1 MRSDHSPSIGI
12 VLASASPRRRAFLT
26 ALGLDFTVLTA
37 DLDETPAAGEG
48 PAALARR
55 LAVEK
60 AAAVAARLPGDGRRR
75 LVVAADTVV
84 ALGDLILGKPAD
96 AAEAA
101 AMLAA
106 LRDRTHSVHS
116 GVCVLDAP
124 AGSYAARVNS
134 TDVTM
139 RAYSDAEMAEYI
151 AGGDPL
157 DKAGAY
163 AVQHPTFAPVASLD
177 GCLAGVMG
185 LPLADLRDL
194 LERAGVH
201 IAAPLP
207 RICETHAVFS
217 CCQRGKTRAA
227 GVHSQ

>member
-1 MRSDHSPSIGI
+1 MHSHPTHSTAI

-37 DLDETPAAGEG
+37 DLDETPAAGEA

-60 AAAVAARLPGDGRRR
+60 ARAIAARLPGDGRRR

-84 ALGDLILGKPAD
+84 ALGDVILGKPAD

-101 AMLAA
+101 TMLDA
-106 LRDRTHSVHS
+106 LRGRTHSVHS

-124 AGSYAARVNS
+124 AGSYTAHVNS
-134 TDVTM
+134 TAVTM
-139 RAYSDAEMAEYI
+139 RAYSDAEIADYI

-163 AVQHPTFAPVASLD
+163 AVQHPAFAPVAALD

-194 LERAGVH
+194 LERAGV
-201 IAAPLP
+201 AVPAPLP
-207 RICETHAVFS
+207 PICEAYAGFS
-217 CCQRGKTRAA
+217 CCRREKSKAA
-227 GVHSQ
+227 GVHS